1 MTDPIDTY
9 PDGDRPGTP
18 GAPDPQATV
27 PQVVDGAAGTEPAG
41 TAGPTGHPRVDAA
54 LELLQDSAGLPP
66 AEQIAAY
73 DEVHR
78 TLQETL
84 ATIDEG
90 RS

>member
-1 MTDPIDTY
+1 
-9 PDGDRPGTP
+9 
-18 GAPDPQATV
+18 
-27 PQVVDGAAGTEPAG
+27 
-41 TAGPTGHPRVDAA
+41 VDAA
-54 LELLQDSAGLPP
+54 LELLEDSAGVPP